1 MLAERRNEALRERLK
16 IVVTEWFRE
25 GVSDWN
31 KEQTKDECLSGQLSP
46 ETKYWLNEH
55 GF

>member
-1 MLAERRNEALRERLK
+1 MLAERHNEGLRARLK

-31 KEQTKDECLSGQLSP
+31 KGQTKAECLSGQLSRK
-46 ETKYWLNEH
+46 TKYWLNEH